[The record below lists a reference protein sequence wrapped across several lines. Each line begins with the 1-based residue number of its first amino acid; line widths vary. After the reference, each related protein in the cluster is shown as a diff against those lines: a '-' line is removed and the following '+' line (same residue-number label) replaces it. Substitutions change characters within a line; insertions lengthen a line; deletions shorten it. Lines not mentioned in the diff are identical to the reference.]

1 MATIQGQSAHQGFY
15 GGTHGNM
22 STAIGKFTGVAV
34 ANDVI
39 ILGKLPQG
47 LIIKRVAAGTAVANA
62 STTIDINAVKE
73 DGSSI
78 ALAAA
83 LDVNN
88 KITAKDLM
96 PVDTDFSSVEIQAV
110 VKGGGIAAGSN
121 LTVYI
126 EYLAVGTK

>member
-47 LIIKRVAAGTAVANA
+47 LIIKRVSAGTAVANA

-73 DGSSI
+73 DGSAI

-88 KITAKDLM
+88 KITSKDLM